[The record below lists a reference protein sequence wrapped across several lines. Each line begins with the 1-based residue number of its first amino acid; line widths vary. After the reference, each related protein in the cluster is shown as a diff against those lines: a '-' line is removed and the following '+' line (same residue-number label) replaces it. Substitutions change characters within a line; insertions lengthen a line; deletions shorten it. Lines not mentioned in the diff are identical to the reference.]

1 MLIGYARVST
11 DEQNIAPQ
19 IDALESAGCQTIY
32 EDRGVRGNAR
42 DRPGLEKAMAAVGDN
57 DVLVVWK
64 LDRLGR
70 SLPHLI
76 EVITG
81 LNERGA
87 GFKSLSESIDTTTS
101 SGLFM
106 LHILGALAEFE
117 RSMISERTKA
127 GMEAARRRGGLIGRR
142 PALGPDQIEYAKI
155 LKEQGHSVTSIA
167 RSFKVGRSTL
177 YRALQDAA

>member
-1 MLIGYARVST
+1 MCSSSG
-11 DEQNIAPQ
+11 
-19 IDALESAGCQTIY
+19 
-32 EDRGVRGNAR
+32 
-42 DRPGLEKAMAAVGDN
+42 
-57 DVLVVWK
+57 K

-76 EVITG
+76 EVITA
-81 LNERGA
+81 LNDRGV
-87 GFKSLSESIDTTTS
+87 GFKSLSESLDTTTS

-127 GMEAARRRGGLIGRR
+127 GMEAARRRGDLIGRR
-142 PALGPDQIEYAKI
+142 PVLNDNQIEQAKV
-155 LKEQGHSVTSIA
+155 LREQGHSVTAIA